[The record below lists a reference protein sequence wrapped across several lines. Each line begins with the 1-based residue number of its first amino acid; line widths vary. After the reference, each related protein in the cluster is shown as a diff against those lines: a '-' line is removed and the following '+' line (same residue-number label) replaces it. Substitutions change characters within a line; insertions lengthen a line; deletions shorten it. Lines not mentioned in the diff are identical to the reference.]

1 MSSVSKVG
9 INQFAGEGYDLWKFR
24 VETQMTAHGLK
35 EMLKDDEP
43 KDATQRAVEKT
54 FAKQGFACQNYV
66 RRSLAVLKLSE
77 GTLLMDHFRVFD
89 QLIRQFK

>member
-1 MSSVSKVG
+1 K
-9 INQFAGEGYDLWKFR
+9 NFPE
-24 VETQMTAHGLK
+24 
-35 EMLKDDEP
+35 
-43 KDATQRAVEKT
+43 KDATQRAVFREKDEKAKALLVTFIADSHLEYVRDKT